1 MTTPP
6 PLPRPPF
13 RAPHIEWPTA
23 IVLCMMLAALTAV
36 WALASPEQQATMLSG
51 IAAVGGTA
59 LALMRAMLREQE
71 QRPPAPPT
79 SANGIDRDPP
89 AELLEDGRPT
99 KRRPTMLQRAA
110 AAGAVVGLASLL
122 LTGCGAG
129 ALQTHQT
136 IARVARI
143 AVITA
148 KPAIDLACDTMAAR
162 CTDQQCLDRVEH
174 DCTVAG
180 EARDTLHGAVRAYV
194 GVLQTAAHVDEGA
207 VRPALDTALQVVAGV
222 YNDVRDQIHRLTGYL
237 LPALPPEALAII
249 RALVGEVDHV
259 TGGAS

>member
-1 MTTPP
+1 MTATPP
-6 PLPRPPF
+6 PLPRPPRPPI

-23 IVLCMMLAALTAV
+23 IVLCAMLAALFGV
-36 WALASPEQQATMLSG
+36 WALASPEQRATLLSG
-51 IAAVGGTA
+51 VGAVGGVV
-59 LALMRAMLREQE
+59 LAFMRAMLRAQD
-71 QRPPAPPT
+71 QHPPAPPS
-79 SANGIDRDPP
+79 SANGLDHDPDF
-89 AELLEDGRPT
+89 DGPPT
-99 KRRPTMLQRAA
+99 KRRPTLYQRSMLATIA
-110 AAGAVVGLASLL
+110 LVMLS
-122 LTGCGAG
+122 GCGAG

-148 KPAIDLACDTMAAR
+148 KPALDLACDSMAAR
-162 CTDQQCLDRVEH
+162 CTDQQCLDRVDH
-174 DCTVAG
+174 DCTAAG

-237 LPALPPEALAII
+237 LPALPPQALAIVH
-249 RALVGEVDHV
+249 ALVD
-259 TGGAS
+259 TGTR